1 MPIVARLC
9 LCYFYTRPISSDVV
23 TANVHRT
30 RNARAMTLRHFGH
43 FNCSLSLGSVVVRA
57 LDLRPTGRGFDSRP
71 PHCRVATMGKS
82 FTDMCST
89 P

>member
-1 MPIVARLC
+1 MPIVARLCLC

-43 FNCSLSLGSVVVRA
+43 FNNA
-57 LDLRPTGRGFDSRP
+57 
-71 PHCRVATMGKS
+71 HCRLIV
-82 FTDMCST
+82 
-89 P
+89 